1 MHLEVHPQNSNY
13 RQNQAGLQSRRENTS
28 KLSQHQS
35 PIIPI
40 CLKQSTNR
48 ENEVPQ
54 EFDGEKSIYKSFI
67 DEYYSV
73 RSNFPNSPS
82 VKFQKKKIFDD
93 VQIPSQ
99 KTSQIATRQI
109 LNEKSQTNN
118 QEIYHTYQQLS
129 ERDATLIQ
137 QHPYFENQIKSLQI
151 DTQHQF
157 KLECLKDSSKENLIV
172 FKNKQIL
179 ITLKRVSLKKNILN
193 CELTFQNIGTAPIS
207 VLDVLY
213 SNDQTLRLSKE
224 NDCIKSL
231 TPGYGQMSTI
241 TVEIVN
247 VPFTIVS
254 VSLEYNNQ
262 FFKTYLPITILSFIQ
277 DYQTTQSRCFNNH
290 THYNRLIISKK
301 NWSIE
306 SKIIIGNILNS
317 EVEIRVEN
325 QNNQLVLY
333 CQSDLEQLNWQ
344 ILNTLYVLFDL

>member
-1 MHLEVHPQNSNY
+1 MHLEIHPQNSNY
-13 RQNQAGLQSRRENTS
+13 RQNQAGLQSKRETSS

-40 CLKQSTNR
+40 CLKQSSNR

-93 VQIPSQ
+93 IQIPSQ
-99 KTSQIATRQI
+99 KTSQIKTNQI

-129 ERDATLIQ
+129 QRDATLIQ

-151 DTQHQF
+151 DSQQQF
-157 KLECLKDSSKENLIV
+157 KLECLKDSNKENQIV

-179 ITLKRVSLKKNILN
+179 ITLKRISLIKNILN
-193 CELTFQNIGTAPIS
+193 CELTFQNIGNIPIS

-231 TPGYGQMSTI
+231 TPGYGQISTI
-241 TVEIVN
+241 TIEIVN
-247 VPFTIVS
+247 VPFTIVN

-262 FFKTYLPITILSFIQ
+262 FFKTYLPITILNFIQ
-277 DYQTTQSRCFNNH
+277 DYQTTQSRCVNNH
-290 THYNRLIISKK
+290 NHYNKLIINKK
-301 NWSIE
+301 NWNIE
-306 SKIIIGNILNS
+306 SRIIIGNILNS